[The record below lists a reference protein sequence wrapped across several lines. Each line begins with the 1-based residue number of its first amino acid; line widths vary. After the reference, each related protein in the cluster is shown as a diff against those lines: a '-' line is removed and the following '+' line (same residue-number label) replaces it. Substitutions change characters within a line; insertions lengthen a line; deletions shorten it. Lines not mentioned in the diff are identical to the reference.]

1 MSTTTAEDV
10 ERPPSRPTKRRTIR
24 GRSPQSTPAGPLTY
38 VALLVVIALS
48 AFPLYWTFVVGSSTD
63 AELAKLPP
71 SGVPGDHLGDNLHQV
86 FTMDNVYFVKSLFN
100 SLFVTVIVTAS
111 VLFFCSLAGFAF
123 AKLRFRGRG
132 PLLVALVLTMTVPN
146 QLGLVALYV
155 LMSKL
160 GWNGELKA
168 VVVPGLVTAFGVFYL
183 RQFAVDAVPDELIE
197 SGRLDGASTFRV
209 YRSIALPA
217 LRPALG
223 VLGML
228 TFVSTW
234 NDFQWPLITLGGGEH
249 PTVQVALSN
258 LASGQFVV
266 YSRVLAGAFLATLPL
281 LVVFVIAG
289 KQLVAGIMEGAVK
302 S

>member
-1 MSTTTAEDV
+1 MSTAV
-10 ERPPSRPTKRRTIR
+10 KSRA
-24 GRSPQSTPAGPLTY
+24 PQETPAGPLTY
-38 VALLVVIALS
+38 VVLLFIIAIS

-63 AELAKLPP
+63 EELAKLPP
-71 SGVPGDHLGDNLHQV
+71 SGVPGTNLGENVHQV
-86 FTMDNVYFVKSLFN
+86 FTMDNVYFVRSLFN
-100 SLFVTVIVTAS
+100 SALVTVIVTAS

-123 AKLRFRGRG
+123 AKLRFRGRN
-132 PLLVALVLTMTVPN
+132 PLFLTLVLTMTVPN
-146 QLGLVALYV
+146 QLGLVALYI
-155 LMSKL
+155 LMSKF

-168 VVVPGLVTAFGVFYL
+168 VIVPGLVTAFGVFYM
-183 RQFAVDAVPDELIE
+183 RQYAVEAVPDELIE
-197 SGRLDGASTFRV
+197 SGRVDGASTFRV

-217 LRPALG
+217 MRPALG

-234 NDFQWPLITLGGGEH
+234 NDFQWPLITLGGSEH

-281 LVVFVIAG
+281 LVVFFIAG

>member
-1 MSTTTAEDV
+1 VSAV
-10 ERPPSRPTKRRTIR
+10 R
-24 GRSPQSTPAGPLTY
+24 GRAPQDTPAGPLTY
-38 VALLVVIALS
+38 VVLLVIIAVS

-63 AELAKLPP
+63 EELAKLPP
-71 SGVPGDHLGDNLHQV
+71 SVVPGSHLRDNVHQV
-86 FTMDNVYFVKSLFN
+86 FTMDNVYFVRSLAN
-100 SLFVTVIVTAS
+100 SLVVTVIVTAS

-123 AKLRFRGRG
+123 AKLRFRGRT
-132 PLLVALVLTMTVPN
+132 PLMIALVLTMTVPN
-146 QLGLVALYV
+146 QLGLVALYI

-168 VVVPGLVTAFGVFYL
+168 VIVPGLVTAFGVFYM
-183 RQFAVDAVPDELIE
+183 RQYADEAVPDELIE
-197 SGRLDGASTFRV
+197 SGRVDGASTFRV
-209 YRSIALPA
+209 YRSIALPTM
-217 LRPALG
+217 RPALG

-281 LVVFVIAG
+281 LVIFFIAG

>member
-1 MSTTTAEDV
+1 MRAAKV
-10 ERPPSRPTKRRTIR
+10 
-24 GRSPQSTPAGPLTY
+24 RSPQDTPAGPLTY
-38 VALLVVIALS
+38 VALLVIIAIS
-48 AFPLYWTFVVGSSTD
+48 AFPLYWTFIVGSSTD
-63 AELAKLPP
+63 EELAKLPP
-71 SGVPGDHLGDNLHQV
+71 SGVPGTHLRDNVHQV
-86 FTMDNVYFVKSLFN
+86 FTMDNVYFLRSLMN
-100 SLFVTVIVTAS
+100 SLIVTVIVTVS

-123 AKLRFRGRG
+123 GKLRFRGRN
-132 PLLVALVLTMTVPN
+132 PLMVALVLTMTVPN
-146 QLGLVALYV
+146 QLGLVALYI
-155 LMSKL
+155 LMGKR

-168 VVVPGLVTAFGVFYL
+168 VIVPGLVTAFGVFYM
-183 RQFAVDAVPDELIE
+183 RQYAEEAVPDELIE
-197 SGRLDGASTFRV
+197 SGRVDGASTFRV

-217 LRPALG
+217 MRPALG

-228 TFVSTW
+228 TFISTW

-281 LVVFVIAG
+281 LVIFFIAG

-302 S
+302 Q

>member
-71 SGVPGDHLGDNLHQV
+71 SGVPGDHFGDNLHQV

-132 PLLVALVLTMTVPN
+132 ALLVALVLTMTVPN

>member
-1 MSTTTAEDV
+1 MSTAV
-10 ERPPSRPTKRRTIR
+10 KSRA
-24 GRSPQSTPAGPLTY
+24 PQETPAGPLTY
-38 VALLVVIALS
+38 VVLLVIIAIS

-63 AELAKLPP
+63 EELAKLPP
-71 SGVPGDHLGDNLHQV
+71 SGVPGTNLGENVHQV
-86 FTMDNVYFVKSLFN
+86 FTMDNVYFVRSLFN
-100 SLFVTVIVTAS
+100 SAIVTVIVTAS

-123 AKLRFRGRG
+123 AKLRFRGRN
-132 PLLVALVLTMTVPN
+132 PLFLTLVLTMTVPN
-146 QLGLVALYV
+146 QLGLVALYI
-155 LMSKL
+155 LMSKF

-168 VVVPGLVTAFGVFYL
+168 VIVPGLVTAFGVFYM
-183 RQFAVDAVPDELIE
+183 RQYAVEAVPDELIE
-197 SGRLDGASTFRV
+197 SGRVDGASTFRV

-217 LRPALG
+217 MRPALG

-234 NDFQWPLITLGGGEH
+234 NDFQWPLITLGGSEH

-281 LVVFVIAG
+281 LVVFFIAG

>member
-1 MSTTTAEDV
+1 MSTAV
-10 ERPPSRPTKRRTIR
+10 KSRA
-24 GRSPQSTPAGPLTY
+24 PQETPAGPLTY
-38 VALLVVIALS
+38 VVLLVIIAIS

-63 AELAKLPP
+63 EELAKLPP
-71 SGVPGDHLGDNLHQV
+71 SGVPGTNLGDNVHQV
-86 FTMDNVYFVKSLFN
+86 FTMDNVYFVRSLFN
-100 SLFVTVIVTAS
+100 SALVTVVVTVS

-123 AKLRFRGRG
+123 AKLRFRGRN
-132 PLLVALVLTMTVPN
+132 PLFLTLVLTMTVPN
-146 QLGLVALYV
+146 QLGLVALYI
-155 LMSKL
+155 LMSKF
-160 GWNGELKA
+160 GWNGDLKA
-168 VVVPGLVTAFGVFYL
+168 VIVPGLVTAFGVFYM
-183 RQFAVDAVPDELIE
+183 RQYAVEAVPDELIE
-197 SGRLDGASTFRV
+197 SGRVDGASTFRV

-217 LRPALG
+217 MRPALG

-281 LVVFVIAG
+281 LIVFFVAG